1 LLLRS
6 LVARGRF
13 LKREIGVMKKV
24 LAFLVG
30 ILGRA
35 RLATEATHDD
45 SLRANQGQD
54 SSRTFSFWRALVS

>member
-1 LLLRS
+1 
-6 LVARGRF
+6 
-13 LKREIGVMKKV
+13 MKKV

-30 ILGRA
+30 ILGRG
-35 RLATEATHDD
+35 RLAREAIHDD